1 MKRSWKEEQI
11 DSVMDT
17 LEETDIGQL
26 LCYMLGHFVK
36 ALTNGVPLVNIL
48 PMLGIYVEGRK
59 VTFNVC

>member
-1 MKRSWKEEQI
+1 
-11 DSVMDT
+11 MDT